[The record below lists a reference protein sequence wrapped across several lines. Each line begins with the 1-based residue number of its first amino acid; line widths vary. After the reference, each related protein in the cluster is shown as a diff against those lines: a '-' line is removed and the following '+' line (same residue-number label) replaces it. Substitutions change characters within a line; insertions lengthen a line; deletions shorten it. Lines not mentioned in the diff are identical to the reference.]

1 VAFQGQHQIPGLN
14 LANDKN
20 EFKDKQASFFF
31 YVQILA
37 ALLKKKIIS
46 VSVYVDVNFPR
57 FMATVLACT
66 VDENLEL

>member
-1 VAFQGQHQIPGLN
+1 VAFQAQHQIPGLN

-37 ALLKKKIIS
+37 ALLKKK
-46 VSVYVDVNFPR
+46 N
-57 FMATVLACT
+57 
-66 VDENLEL
+66 NLSQRVC